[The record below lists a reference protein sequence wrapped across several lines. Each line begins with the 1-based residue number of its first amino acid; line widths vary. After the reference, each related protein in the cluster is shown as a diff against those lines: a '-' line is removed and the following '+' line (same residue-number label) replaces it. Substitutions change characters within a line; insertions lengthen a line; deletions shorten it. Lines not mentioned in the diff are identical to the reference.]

1 MTKVGLVLVSHS
13 AQIAQG
19 LYQLIREVAKD
30 IDISYVGGTEDG
42 GIGTSFDRIQTAIE
56 ENPAQVLLTFYD
68 LGSARMNLE
77 MVSEF
82 SEKDI
87 HIPQHSLNRR
97 RLLRS
102 SPAPGRSSP
111 GPGPQA
117 TRRTGHYKIKNVSN
131 PSLG

>member
-13 AQIAQG
+13 EQIAQG

-30 IDISYVGGTEDG
+30 VPICYAGGTEDG

-56 ENPAQVLLTFYD
+56 SNPAQLLLTFYD

-77 MVSEF
+77 MVSDF

-87 HIPQHSLNRR
+87 HILNTPLIEGAYSAAALLQAEVSLDQV
-97 RLLRS
+97 LSQLDELVI
-102 SPAPGRSSP
+102 
-111 GPGPQA
+111 
-117 TRRTGHYKIKNVSN
+117 TK
-131 PSLG
+131 